1 METGPQCKGIYK
13 CLVSNKYGEVK
24 SQEKKYCK
32 LYTYNLPFPPCLYSN
47 ISFLDP
53 FVRELKQKDL
63 RDDEISKLIGR

>member
-1 METGPQCKGIYK
+1 MGTGPQSKGTYK

-24 SQEKKYCK
+24 SQGKKYCK
-32 LYTYNLPFPPCLYSN
+32 LYTFNPPMPPCLYN
-47 ISFLDP
+47 NTSFLDP